1 MTRLGGNIRKE
12 RKQILTQKV
21 KEEEEQEKVTK
32 RRLVHH
38 GKHHQEAIMKMITV
52 ITACGYQIAK
62 MIQHG
67 QVLEH
72 GQALVLMI
80 KHG

>member
-1 MTRLGGNIRKE
+1 MTKLGGNIRKE
-12 RKQILTQKV
+12 RKQILAQKV
-21 KEEEEQEKVTK
+21 KEEQEKVTK

-80 KHG
+80 NHG